1 MIELIIILGVGVV
14 IGMYIISQVKCHIDS
29 NINQKKLIKN
39 MENYEEKKTKQ

>member
-14 IGMYIISQVKCHIDS
+14 IGMYIISQVKYHIDS

-39 MENYEEKKTKQ
+39 MENYEEKKTK